1 MRGKR
6 LIKRKEDL
14 KGEGQIQTYA
24 DRGKAETKKGVQK
37 ERETE
42 GKSESA
48 RERERD
54 KAEPIL

>member
-1 MRGKR
+1 M
-6 LIKRKEDL
+6 